1 MFLLACLPGEP
12 DLRCPSDDAFLVK
25 FLRARKYSVE
35 EAFSTIRKYFRVR
48 KLHRDIF
55 EDLRPSRVMFDAVFR
70 RNKLAVV
77 LDERDHLGRLVAILK
92 FGAWKPDVCDV
103 IDLFRIGVLG
113 ADYYLLDETTQ
124 IAGIV
129 GILDLEGLSLKHFRH
144 YTPSAVKKLI
154 QLAQDSYPMRIKG
167 IYVVNNPAIY
177 EIIYRFAKLF
187 LKQKIINRACA
198 WHSFK
203 ARRPTES
210 PYPWRSGPA
219 AGNREGVAGLCRAS
233 VVAGCSAR
241 PGSLRR
247 GRSAVLSESRSL

>member
-1 MFLLACLPGEP
+1 MSRLESGSTEAPASGSSPIDLHKLAYEELGETQQLKRDKVQELRNLINGEP

-167 IYVVNNPAIY
+167 IYVINNPAIF

-187 LKQKIINRACA
+187 LKQKIINRT
-198 WHSFK
+198 HFI
-203 ARRPTES
+203 
-210 PYPWRSGPA
+210 
-219 AGNREGVAGLCRAS
+219 
-233 VVAGCSAR
+233 
-241 PGSLRR
+241 
-247 GRSAVLSESRSL
+247 GRD